1 MSNPSQGQAVRETTL
16 GIVVNKTMAALAS
29 ANIFTVY
36 GRNLVTLLTGS
47 VTVEADGGATT
58 IKLQTETNTIDLC
71 AATTVTG
78 DAVGTTYFLTGEVA
92 VILNGTGNTPI
103 IDVGAN
109 LTGMPS
115 SPVILGR
122 PDTLDAI
129 QLVQT
134 GDDANLEIAWL
145 LTYIPLDEG
154 AYIEPA

>member
-1 MSNPSQGQAVRETTL
+1 MTNESQGSAVRQVTL
-16 GIVVNKTMAALAS
+16 GLVVYKTLAALAS
-29 ANIFTVY
+29 ADIFTVY

-47 VTVEADGGATT
+47 VTVEGDGGATT

-78 DAVGTTYFLTGEVA
+78 DVVGTTYFLTGEVA

-103 IDVGAN
+103 VDVGAN
-109 LTGMPS
+109 LTGFPS

-122 PDTLDAI
+122 PATTDKI

-134 GDDANLEIAWL
+134 GDDADLEIAWL

-154 AYIEPA
+154 AYIEAA

>member
-1 MSNPSQGQAVRETTL
+1 MSNPSLGLTVLRAALGLPVYKTL
-16 GIVVNKTMAALAS
+16 AALAS
-29 ANIFTVY
+29 ADIFTVY

-47 VTVEADGGATT
+47 VTVEGDGGATT

-78 DAVGTTYFLTGEVA
+78 DVVGTTYFLTGEVA

-103 IDVGAN
+103 VDVGAN
-109 LTGMPS
+109 LTGFPS

-122 PDTLDAI
+122 PDTADAI

-134 GDDANLEIAWL
+134 GDDADLEIAWL
-145 LTYIPLDEG
+145 LTYIPLDVG
-154 AYIEPA
+154 AYIEAA

>member
-1 MSNPSQGQAVRETTL
+1 MSNPSQGRAVRETAL
-16 GIVVNKTMAALAS
+16 GIAVNKTLAALAD

-47 VTVEADGGATT
+47 VTVEGDGGATT

-78 DAVGTTYFLTGEVA
+78 DVIGTTYFLTGEVA

-134 GDDANLEIAWL
+134 GDDTDLEIAWL

>member
-16 GIVVNKTMAALAS
+16 GIVVNKTLAALAD

-47 VTVEADGGATT
+47 VTAAGDGGATT

-71 AATTVTG
+71 AATTVTS
-78 DAVGTTYFLTGEVA
+78 DAIGTTYFLTGEVA

-122 PDTLDAI
+122 PGTLDAI

-134 GDDANLEIAWL
+134 GDDATLEIAWL

-154 AYIEPA
+154 AYIEAA

>member
-1 MSNPSQGQAVRETTL
+1 MTNASLGKAVRDIALGLRVQKTL
-16 GIVVNKTMAALAS
+16 AALAS
-29 ANIFTVY
+29 ADIFTVY

-47 VTVEADGGATT
+47 VTAAGDGGATT

-78 DAVGTTYFLTGEVA
+78 DAIGTTYFLTGELA

-115 SPVILGR
+115 
-122 PDTLDAI
+122 
-129 QLVQT
+129 
-134 GDDANLEIAWL
+134 
-145 LTYIPLDEG
+145 
-154 AYIEPA
+154 